1 MCVCVYMYV
10 YIYIYIYIY
19 NINWKN
25 NNILADLIVDLV
37 FLMWNIIS
45 YSSSSFDLGLQYD
58 PVISWQFS

>member
-10 YIYIYIYIY
+10 CIYIYL
-19 NINWKN
+19 NWKN

-58 PVISWQFS
+58 PAISWQFS